1 MRFIHLFA
9 IIILLSVTSCQ
20 QKVSGRLTNH
30 ELLTIDNNVGEDSSM
45 LALIKPYRDTLNL
58 LMDEVIG
65 YNEAFMRSEKPESP
79 LSNFVADLVLEAG
92 VTFLAESG
100 ISGSEVMSVINVR
113 GLRAP
118 LLQGNVTMRNAFE
131 VMPFE
136 NQMTLV
142 KLNGMQLKRLFVHIT
157 KSQGDGISGAA
168 FTMAGENAENIT
180 VGGKPVTDN
189 TEYWVVTSDYLANG
203 GDGYDVFQESEHILT
218 ADAKIRDLI
227 IAHIKS
233 LQINQQPIVADRRVR
248 ITVAN

>member
-1 MRFIHLFA
+1 
-9 IIILLSVTSCQ
+9 
-20 QKVSGRLTNH
+20 
-30 ELLTIDNNVGEDSSM
+30 M

-227 IAHIKS
+227 IAHIKR
-233 LQINQQPIVADRRVR
+233 LQSNQQPIVADRRVR